1 MSSPH
6 SHRFE
11 EFLPAYALGALEG
24 DELRELEAHLAG
36 GCDECAR
43 QLALWQGD
51 LEKLAAELPPVA
63 PSEMTRARI
72 LRLAGE
78 AAASPAMPAMAAS
91 AAVPPVRRAPS
102 SPLTPWLAVA
112 ALLLLAFSLWG
123 VIGRARME
131 REAERLA
138 AERDDLARRV
148 ETLTREVGRAQAET
162 ERAKQALQILA
173 APGVQLVSLAGMGP
187 SPGAAGSTYVNP
199 RAHEALFY
207 AFGLARLPDRKTY
220 QLWFI
225 AAGKPVSAG
234 TFAVDPRGNASVRV
248 DRVTDPRQ
256 IQAWAVTVE
265 PLGGVPQPTGAMVLK
280 GAASAA

>member
-1 MSSPH
+1 MRSPH

-11 EFLPAYALGALEG
+11 ELLPAYALGALEG

-51 LEKLAAELPPVA
+51 LETLAAETPPVE
-63 PSEMTRARI
+63 PSELTRARI
-72 LRLAGE
+72 LRLAGAE
-78 AAASPAMPAMAAS
+78 ATPPAIA
-91 AAVPPVRRAPS
+91 PVRRAS
-102 SPLTPWLAVA
+102 SRPLAGWLALA

-123 VIGRARME
+123 VIGRARMG

-138 AERDDLARRV
+138 AERDDLSRRV
-148 ETLTREVGRAQAET
+148 ETLSREVSRAQAET

-207 AFGLARLPDRKTY
+207 AFGLPRLPDQKTY

-265 PLGGVPQPTGAMVLK
+265 PFGGVPQPTGAMVLK

>member
-1 MSSPH
+1 MSGPH
-6 SHRFE
+6 SQRFE
-11 EFLPAYALGALEG
+11 ELLPAYALGALEG

-36 GCDECAR
+36 GCGECVR

-51 LEKLAAELPPVA
+51 LEKLAAGIPPVE
-63 PSEMTRARI
+63 PSELTRARI

-78 AAASPAMPAMAAS
+78 APTTPAMA
-91 AAVPPVRRAPS
+91 VTPVRRAPS
-102 SPLTPWLAVA
+102 SPLAGWLAVA
-112 ALLLLAFSLWG
+112 ALLVLAFSLWG

-138 AERDDLARRV
+138 AERDDLSRRV
-148 ETLTREVGRAQAET
+148 ETLSREVSRAQAET

-173 APGVQLVSLAGMGP
+173 APGVQLVSLSGMGP

-199 RAHEALFY
+199 GAHEALFY
-207 AFGLARLPDRKTY
+207 AFGLPRLPDRKTY

-265 PLGGVPQPTGAMVLK
+265 PLGGVRQPTGAMVLK
-280 GAASAA
+280 EAASAA

>member
-6 SHRFE
+6 SHRFDE
-11 EFLPAYALGALEG
+11 LLPAYALGALEG

-43 QLALWQGD
+43 ELALWQGD
-51 LEKLAAELPPVA
+51 LEKLAAGIPPVE
-63 PSEMTRARI
+63 PSETTRARI
-72 LRLAGE
+72 LRLAGAE
-78 AAASPAMPAMAAS
+78 AALPAIA
-91 AAVPPVRRAPS
+91 PVRRAPS
-102 SPLTPWLAVA
+102 SPLAGWLALA

-131 REAERLA
+131 REAGRLA
-138 AERDDLARRV
+138 AERDDLSRRV

-162 ERAKQALQILA
+162 ERARAALQILA
-173 APGVQLVSLAGMGP
+173 APGIQLVSLSGMGP

-207 AFGLARLPDRKTY
+207 AFGLPRLADRKTY

-234 TFAVDPRGNASVRV
+234 TFGVDPRGNASVRV

-265 PLGGVPQPTGAMVLK
+265 PLGGTPQPTGAMVLK

>member
-6 SHRFE
+6 SPRFE
-11 EFLPAYALGALEG
+11 ELLPAYALGALEG
-24 DELRELEAHLAG
+24 DELRELEAHLSG
-36 GCDECAR
+36 GCGDCSR

-51 LEKLAAELPPVA
+51 LETLAAGIPPIQPA
-63 PSEMTRARI
+63 ETTRARV
-72 LRLAGE
+72 LRLAGG
-78 AAASPAMPAMAAS
+78 APGGAPPLPAS
-91 AAVPPVRRAPS
+91 APARPAPS
-102 SPLTPWLAVA
+102 RPLAGWLALA

-123 VIGRARME
+123 VLGRARME
-131 REAERLA
+131 REAERLT
-138 AERDDLARRV
+138 AERDERSRRV
-148 ETLTREVGRAQAET
+148 DTLSREVSRAQAET

-173 APGVQLVSLAGMGP
+173 APGVQLVSLSGLAP

-207 AFGLARLPDRKTY
+207 AFGLPRLPDRKTY

>member
-6 SHRFE
+6 SPRFE
-11 EFLPAYALGALEG
+11 ELLPAYALGALEG

-51 LEKLAAELPPVA
+51 LEKLAAEIPPVEPA
-63 PSEMTRARI
+63 ETTRVRI
-72 LRLAGE
+72 LRLAGGT
-78 AAASPAMPAMAAS
+78 PPLPAS
-91 AAVPPVRRAPS
+91 AAARRPPSRSLAG
-102 SPLTPWLAVA
+102 WLALA

-138 AERDDLARRV
+138 AERDDLSRRV
-148 ETLTREVGRAQAET
+148 ETLSREVSRAQAET

-173 APGVQLVSLAGMGP
+173 APGVQLVSLSGL
-187 SPGAAGSTYVNP
+187 SPGSHAAGSTYVNP
-199 RAHEALFY
+199 HAREALFY
-207 AFGLARLPDRKTY
+207 AFGLPRLPDRKTY

-280 GAASAA
+280 GAASA

>member
-6 SHRFE
+6 SPRCE
-11 EFLPAYALGALEG
+11 ELLPAYALGALDG
-24 DELRELEAHLAG
+24 DELRELAAHLAG
-36 GCDECAR
+36 GCGECAR

-51 LEKLAAELPPVA
+51 LETLAAETPPVE
-63 PSEMTRARI
+63 PSELTRARI
-72 LRLAGE
+72 LRLAGG
-78 AAASPAMPAMAAS
+78 APASPASAPA
-91 AAVPPVRRAPS
+91 RRAPS
-102 SPLTPWLAVA
+102 RPLAGWLALA

-131 REAERLA
+131 REAARLA
-138 AERDDLARRV
+138 AERDELSRRV
-148 ETLTREVGRAQAET
+148 ETLTREVSRAQAET
-162 ERAKQALQILA
+162 ERAKQALRILA
-173 APGVQLVSLAGMGP
+173 APGVQLVSLSGLAP

-207 AFGLARLPDRKTY
+207 AFGLPPLPDRKTY

-234 TFAVDPRGNASVRV
+234 TFAVDPSGNASLRV